1 MLIIQ
6 PSNLSRIM
14 LLVVLNM
21 KFEYPVHVFLQAAQ
35 QPPFKVSHPI
45 HLFAWLHDLYL
56 SKDTV

>member
-1 MLIIQ
+1 
-6 PSNLSRIM
+6 M